1 MTRDDPRLGH
11 RWKNLNF
18 QARQR
23 QRHCLSPPVAL
34 SPSLHLTHLFTMAP
48 INRAVT
54 SAARAWTRHTL
65 PTARPSSVAIPKAFS
80 TNETRQADAGSI
92 PSKGPGSEISGAYA
106 PNTASTSK
114 TNSTFD
120 SPFHRSGGT
129 MRDTHDIPSFGH
141 YKSGRDEVTNRVF
154 QYFMV
159 GTFGAITAMGAKAT
173 VQGELRHY

>member
-1 MTRDDPRLGH
+1 MTRGTAH
-11 RWKNLNF
+11 REEPPNF
-18 QARQR
+18 KLD
-23 QRHCLSPPVAL
+23 HCLSPSIAPASIVL
-34 SPSLHLTHLFTMAP
+34 LCLTQLLLTMAP

-54 SAARAWTRHTL
+54 SATRAWTRHTL

-80 TNETRQADAGSI
+80 TNDSRRADAGSI

-106 PNTASTSK
+106 PNTASTTK

-173 VQGELRHY
+173 VQGELRQG